1 MDYLNQA
8 FLPEVIITELVF
20 QVYRSGILTQ
30 EQRKQLRNLFLYHN
44 LSEEDTTAINR
55 LLHAIRR
62 GWLKIAD

>member
-1 MDYLNQA
+1 MDYLSQT

-62 GWLKIAD
+62 GWLKMAD

>member
-8 FLPEVIITELVF
+8 FLPEIIITELVF

-30 EQRKQLRNLFLYHN
+30 EQRKQIKNLFLYHN
-44 LSEEDTTAINR
+44 LSKEDTTAINR

-62 GWLKIAD
+62 GWLKVV

>member
-1 MDYLNQA
+1 MDYLHQA
-8 FLPEVIITELVF
+8 FLPEIIITELVF

-30 EQRKQLRNLFLYHN
+30 EQRKQLKNLFLYHN

-62 GWLKIAD
+62 GWLRIV

>member
-1 MDYLNQA
+1 MDYLHQA

>member
-1 MDYLNQA
+1 MDYLHRA
-8 FLPEVIITELVF
+8 FVPEVIITELVF

-55 LLHAIRR
+55 LFHAIRR

>member
-1 MDYLNQA
+1 MDYLPQT

-30 EQRKQLRNLFLYHN
+30 DQRKQLRNLFLYHN

-55 LLHAIRR
+55 LIHAIRR
-62 GWLKIAD
+62 GWLKMAD

>member
-8 FLPEVIITELVF
+8 FLPEIIITELVF

-30 EQRKQLRNLFLYHN
+30 EQRKQIKNLFLYHN

-62 GWLKIAD
+62 GWLKVV

>member
-1 MDYLNQA
+1 MDYLHQA

-62 GWLKIAD
+62 GWLKMAD

>member
-1 MDYLNQA
+1 MHYLHQA

-30 EQRKQLRNLFLYHN
+30 EHRKQLRNLFLYYN

-55 LLHAIRR
+55 LFHAIRR
-62 GWLKIAD
+62 GWLKMAD

>member
-1 MDYLNQA
+1 MNYLHQA